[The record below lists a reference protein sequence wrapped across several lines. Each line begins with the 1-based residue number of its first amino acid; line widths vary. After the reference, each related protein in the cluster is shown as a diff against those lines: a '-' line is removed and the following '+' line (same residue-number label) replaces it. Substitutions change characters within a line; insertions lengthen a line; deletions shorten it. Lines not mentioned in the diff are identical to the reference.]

1 MATSSE
7 IRYTAASSEVST
19 PTRRFESRLKP
30 NPFSA
35 SDRSAGPILAAQP
48 QVRARPVSV
57 FFLKSSIPVSPENK
71 KISSSGW
78 CQYLYSTSRS
88 D

>member
-1 MATSSE
+1 
-7 IRYTAASSEVST
+7 
-19 PTRRFESRLKP
+19 LKP

-57 FFLKSSIPVSPENK
+57 FFLKSSISVSPKNK
-71 KISSSGW
+71 KNQFFRMVSVRVFHIKKRLFFLSKHHTLPFMIIIALP
-78 CQYLYSTSRS
+78 Q
-88 D
+88 